1 MRDRDMTSRIRR
13 RLFVRAVLLA
23 LVILIGVIG
32 VRMLF
37 ARDVKSNVQWEA
49 GNGIPAA
56 AVFLEKQNIK
66 ATILTNLKS
75 LDLSIPGS
83 YPVEI
88 QIGTKTY
95 ESTLQVVDTAPPKGT
110 PVNQQGGVN
119 GRLEAE
125 AFVTDIEDKTPV
137 TVSYASE
144 PDFSRGGTQTVT
156 IVLTDAGGNETKL
169 TAELTL
175 VEDFEPPLINGV
187 EDQTVTVGGTI
198 AYKKG
203 ITVTDNIDTEVTLEV
218 DSSQVNLQEPG
229 VYTVTYTATDSAG
242 NTATA
247 TAQITVE
254 EKKAALTGQE
264 AELAELAAQVLDSIT
279 NSSMTKKEIALA
291 IYEWCNTRITYTNSS
306 DKSDWVAEAVNGL
319 RIRAGDC
326 FTYFSVAKALLTQT
340 DIPNIDVLKSDTSH
354 SSHFWSL
361 VDVGEGWYH
370 FDTTPRKGEGDYFF
384 LVTDEQLET
393 YSRSHSN
400 SHIFDHSL
408 YPATPTKIVTEMP

>member
-56 AVFLEKQNIK
+56 AVFLEKQKVK

-175 VEDFEPPLINGV
+175 VEDFEPPVINGV

-319 RIRAGDC
+319 NIHAGDC

-384 LVTDEQLET
+384 LVTDEQLEA
-393 YSRSHSN
+393 YSHSHSN

-408 YPATPTKIVTEMP
+408 YPATPTRIVTEMP

>member
-1 MRDRDMTSRIRR
+1 
-13 RLFVRAVLLA
+13 
-23 LVILIGVIG
+23 
-32 VRMLF
+32 MLF

>member
-1 MRDRDMTSRIRR
+1 MTSRIRR

-175 VEDFEPPLINGV
+175 VEDFEPPVINGV

-229 VYTVTYTATDSAG
+229 VYSVTYTATDSAG

-319 RIRAGDC
+319 NIHAGDC

-384 LVTDEQLET
+384 LVTDEQLEA
-393 YSRSHSN
+393 YSHSHSN

-408 YPATPTKIVTEMP
+408 YPATPTRIVTEMP

>member
-254 EKKAALTGQE
+254 EKKAAPTGQE

>member
-1 MRDRDMTSRIRR
+1 
-13 RLFVRAVLLA
+13 
-23 LVILIGVIG
+23 
-32 VRMLF
+32 MLF
-37 ARDVKSNVQWEA
+37 ARDVKSNMQWEA

-56 AVFLEKQNIK
+56 AVFLEKQNVK

-95 ESTLQVVDTAPPKGT
+95 ESTLQVVDTVPPKGT

-156 IVLTDAGGNETKL
+156 IVLTDAGGNETEL

-175 VEDFEPPLINGV
+175 LEDLEPPVINGV
-187 EDQTVTVGGTI
+187 EDQTVTVGDTI
-198 AYKKG
+198 AYKKNV
-203 ITVTDNIDTEVTLEV
+203 TVTDNIDTEVTLEV

-279 NSSMTKKEIALA
+279 NSSMTNSSITNSSITNSSITNSSMTKKEIALA

-319 RIRAGDC
+319 KIHAGDC
-326 FTYFSVAKALLTQT
+326 FTYFSVAKALLTQA

>member
-1 MRDRDMTSRIRR
+1 
-13 RLFVRAVLLA
+13 
-23 LVILIGVIG
+23 
-32 VRMLF
+32 MLF
-37 ARDVKSNVQWEA
+37 ARDVKSDVQWEA

-175 VEDFEPPLINGV
+175 VEDFEPPVINGV

-319 RIRAGDC
+319 NIHAGDC

-384 LVTDEQLET
+384 LVTDEQLEA
-393 YSRSHSN
+393 YSHSHSN

-408 YPATPTKIVTEMP
+408 YPATPTRIVTEMP

>member
-1 MRDRDMTSRIRR
+1 MTSRIRR

-23 LVILIGVIG
+23 LIILIGVIG

-56 AVFLEKQNIK
+56 AVFLEKQKVK

-95 ESTLQVVDTAPPKGT
+95 ESTLQVVDTVPPKGT

-175 VEDFEPPLINGV
+175 VEDFEPPVINGV

-319 RIRAGDC
+319 NIHAGDC

-384 LVTDEQLET
+384 LVTDEQLEA
-393 YSRSHSN
+393 YSHSHSN

-408 YPATPTKIVTEMP
+408 YPATPTRIVTEMP

>member
-1 MRDRDMTSRIRR
+1 MTSRIRR

-56 AVFLEKQNIK
+56 AVFLEKQKVK

-175 VEDFEPPLINGV
+175 VEDFEPPVINGV

-408 YPATPTKIVTEMP
+408 YPATPTQIVTEMP

>member
-1 MRDRDMTSRIRR
+1 
-13 RLFVRAVLLA
+13 
-23 LVILIGVIG
+23 
-32 VRMLF
+32 MLF
-37 ARDVKSNVQWEA
+37 ARDVKSDVQWEA

-56 AVFLEKQNIK
+56 AVFLEKQKVK

-95 ESTLQVVDTAPPKGT
+95 ESTLQVVDTVPPKGT

-175 VEDFEPPLINGV
+175 VEDFEPPVINGV

-229 VYTVTYTATDSAG
+229 VYSVTYTATDSAG

-319 RIRAGDC
+319 NIHAGDC

-384 LVTDEQLET
+384 LVTDEQLEA
-393 YSRSHSN
+393 YSHSHSN

-408 YPATPTKIVTEMP
+408 YPATPTRIVTEMP

>member
-1 MRDRDMTSRIRR
+1 
-13 RLFVRAVLLA
+13 
-23 LVILIGVIG
+23 
-32 VRMLF
+32 MLF

-56 AVFLEKQNIK
+56 AVFLEKQNVK

-75 LDLSIPGS
+75 LDLGIPGS

-88 QIGTKTY
+88 QIGTKSY
-95 ESTLQVVDTAPPKGT
+95 ESTLQVVDTTPPKGT

-119 GRLEAE
+119 GRIEAE

-175 VEDFEPPLINGV
+175 LEDLEPPVINGV

-319 RIRAGDC
+319 KIHAGDC
-326 FTYFSVAKALLTQT
+326 FTYFSVAKALLTQA

-408 YPATPTKIVTEMP
+408 YPATPTRIVTEMP

>member
-1 MRDRDMTSRIRR
+1 MTSRIRR
-13 RLFVRAVLLA
+13 RLYVRAVLLA
-23 LVILIGVIG
+23 LIILIGVIG

-37 ARDVKSNVQWEA
+37 ARDVKSDVQWEA

-56 AVFLEKQNIK
+56 AVFLEKQKVK

-95 ESTLQVVDTAPPKGT
+95 ESTLQVVDTVPPKGT

-175 VEDFEPPLINGV
+175 VEDFEPPVINGV

-229 VYTVTYTATDSAG
+229 VYSVTYTATDSAG

-319 RIRAGDC
+319 NIHAGDC

-384 LVTDEQLET
+384 LVTDEQLEA
-393 YSRSHSN
+393 YSHSHSN

-408 YPATPTKIVTEMP
+408 YPATPTRIVTEMP

>member
-1 MRDRDMTSRIRR
+1 MTSRIRR

-175 VEDFEPPLINGV
+175 VEDFEPPVINGV

-408 YPATPTKIVTEMP
+408 YPATPTRIVTEMP

>member
-1 MRDRDMTSRIRR
+1 MTSRIRR

-23 LVILIGVIG
+23 LIILIGVIG

-37 ARDVKSNVQWEA
+37 ARDVKSDVQWEA

-56 AVFLEKQNIK
+56 AVFLEKQKVK

-95 ESTLQVVDTAPPKGT
+95 ESTLQVVDTVPPKGT

-175 VEDFEPPLINGV
+175 VEDFEPPVINGV

-319 RIRAGDC
+319 NIHAGDC

-384 LVTDEQLET
+384 LVTDEQLEA
-393 YSRSHSN
+393 YSHSHSN

-408 YPATPTKIVTEMP
+408 YPATPTRIVTEMP

>member
-1 MRDRDMTSRIRR
+1 MTSRIRR

-56 AVFLEKQNIK
+56 AVFLEKQNVK

-75 LDLSIPGS
+75 LDLSRPGS
-83 YPVEI
+83 YPVKI
-88 QIGTKTY
+88 QIATKTY
-95 ESTLQVVDTAPPKGT
+95 ESTLQVVDTVPPKGT

-119 GRLEAE
+119 GRLEAG

-137 TVSYASE
+137 TVSYANE

-175 VEDFEPPLINGV
+175 AEDFEPPVINGA

-229 VYTVTYTATDSAG
+229 IYTVTYTATDSAG

-291 IYEWCNTRITYTNSS
+291 IYGWCNTRITYTNSS

-319 RIRAGDC
+319 KIHAGDC
-326 FTYFSVAKALLTQT
+326 FTYFSVAKALLTQA

-384 LVTDEQLET
+384 LVTDEQLEA
-393 YSRSHSN
+393 YSQSHSN
-400 SHIFDHSL
+400 SHIFDHSR
-408 YPATPTKIVTEMP
+408 YPATPTRIVTEMP

>member
-1 MRDRDMTSRIRR
+1 MTSRIRR

-23 LVILIGVIG
+23 LIILIGVIG

-56 AVFLEKQNIK
+56 AVFLEKQNVK

-75 LDLSIPGS
+75 LDLGIPGS

-88 QIGTKTY
+88 QIGTKSY
-95 ESTLQVVDTAPPKGT
+95 ESTLQVVDTTPPKGT

-119 GRLEAE
+119 GRIEAE

-175 VEDFEPPLINGV
+175 LEDLEPPVINGV

-319 RIRAGDC
+319 KIHAGDC
-326 FTYFSVAKALLTQT
+326 FTYFSVAKALLTQA

-408 YPATPTKIVTEMP
+408 YPATPTRIVTEMP

>member
-1 MRDRDMTSRIRR
+1 MTSRIRR

-254 EKKAALTGQE
+254 EKKAAPTGQE

>member
-1 MRDRDMTSRIRR
+1 
-13 RLFVRAVLLA
+13 
-23 LVILIGVIG
+23 
-32 VRMLF
+32 MLF
-37 ARDVKSNVQWEA
+37 ARDVKSDVQWEA

-56 AVFLEKQNIK
+56 AVFLEKQKVK

-95 ESTLQVVDTAPPKGT
+95 ESTLQVVDTVPPKGT

-175 VEDFEPPLINGV
+175 VEDFEPPVINGV

-319 RIRAGDC
+319 NIHAGDC

-384 LVTDEQLET
+384 LVTDEQLEA
-393 YSRSHSN
+393 YSHSHSN

-408 YPATPTKIVTEMP
+408 YPATPTRIVTEMP

>member
-1 MRDRDMTSRIRR
+1 
-13 RLFVRAVLLA
+13 
-23 LVILIGVIG
+23 
-32 VRMLF
+32 MLF

-175 VEDFEPPLINGV
+175 VEDFEPPVINGV

-408 YPATPTKIVTEMP
+408 YPATPTQIVTEMP

>member
-1 MRDRDMTSRIRR
+1 MTSRIRR

-56 AVFLEKQNIK
+56 AVFLEKQKVK

-95 ESTLQVVDTAPPKGT
+95 ESTLQVVDTVPPKGT

-175 VEDFEPPLINGV
+175 VEDFEPPVINGV

-408 YPATPTKIVTEMP
+408 YPATPTQIVTEMP

>member
-1 MRDRDMTSRIRR
+1 MTSRIRR

-56 AVFLEKQNIK
+56 AVFLEKQKVK

-175 VEDFEPPLINGV
+175 VEDFEPPVINGV

-254 EKKAALTGQE
+254 EKKAAPTGQE

-408 YPATPTKIVTEMP
+408 YPATPTQIVTEMP

>member
-1 MRDRDMTSRIRR
+1 MTSRIRR

-23 LVILIGVIG
+23 LIILIGVIG

-37 ARDVKSNVQWEA
+37 ARDVKSDVQWEA

-56 AVFLEKQNIK
+56 AVFLEKQKVK

-175 VEDFEPPLINGV
+175 VEDFEPPVINGV

-408 YPATPTKIVTEMP
+408 YPATPTRIVTEMP

>member
-1 MRDRDMTSRIRR
+1 MTSRIRR

-175 VEDFEPPLINGV
+175 VEDFEPPVINGV

-408 YPATPTKIVTEMP
+408 YPATPTQIVTEMP

>member
-175 VEDFEPPLINGV
+175 VEDFEPPVINGV

-408 YPATPTKIVTEMP
+408 YPATPTQIVTEMP

>member
-1 MRDRDMTSRIRR
+1 MTSRIRR

-23 LVILIGVIG
+23 LIILIGVIG

-37 ARDVKSNVQWEA
+37 ARDVKSDVQWEA

-56 AVFLEKQNIK
+56 AVFLEKQKVK

-95 ESTLQVVDTAPPKGT
+95 ESTLQVVDTVPPKGT

-175 VEDFEPPLINGV
+175 VEDFEPPVINGV

-319 RIRAGDC
+319 NIHAGDC

-408 YPATPTKIVTEMP
+408 YPATPTRIVTEMP

>member
-1 MRDRDMTSRIRR
+1 
-13 RLFVRAVLLA
+13 
-23 LVILIGVIG
+23 
-32 VRMLF
+32 MLF

-56 AVFLEKQNIK
+56 AVFLEKQNVK

-75 LDLSIPGS
+75 LDLGIPGS

-88 QIGTKTY
+88 QIGTKSY
-95 ESTLQVVDTAPPKGT
+95 ESTLQVVDTTPPKGT

-119 GRLEAE
+119 GRIEAE

-175 VEDFEPPLINGV
+175 LEDLEPPVINGV

-264 AELAELAAQVLDSIT
+264 AELTELAAQVLDSIT

-393 YSRSHSN
+393 YSQSHSN

-408 YPATPTKIVTEMP
+408 YPATPTQIVTEMP

>member
-1 MRDRDMTSRIRR
+1 MTSRIRR

-56 AVFLEKQNIK
+56 AVFLEKQKVK

-175 VEDFEPPLINGV
+175 VEDFEPPVINGV

-319 RIRAGDC
+319 NIHAGDC

-408 YPATPTKIVTEMP
+408 YPATPTQIVTEMP

>member
-1 MRDRDMTSRIRR
+1 MTSRIRR

-56 AVFLEKQNIK
+56 AVFLEKQKVK

-175 VEDFEPPLINGV
+175 VEDFEPPVINGV

-319 RIRAGDC
+319 NIHAGDC

-384 LVTDEQLET
+384 LVTDEQLEA
-393 YSRSHSN
+393 YSHSHSN

-408 YPATPTKIVTEMP
+408 YPATPTRIVTEMP

>member
-1 MRDRDMTSRIRR
+1 MTSRIRR

-254 EKKAALTGQE
+254 EKKAAPTGQE

-319 RIRAGDC
+319 NIHAGDC